1 MRSRVAPSARRRLR
15 RTLWCVAWA
24 LVISAPVLALAQT
37 APADSRAD
45 TEIRALI
52 TGLGQ
57 SGCRFQRNGHWHD
70 AARAQAHLQRKYD
83 YARRRQLAGDAETF
97 IDQAATRSSFSGRP
111 YRVACPGQPEV
122 DARDWFRARLASL
135 RGRPA
140 PR

>member
-1 MRSRVAPSARRRLR
+1 MRSRPAPRPRGTR
-15 RTLWCVAWA
+15 
-24 LVISAPVLALAQT
+24 ALA
-37 APADSRAD
+37 ALPWLLVACLPAMVHAQPAVPTPAAVTDS
-45 TEIRALI
+45 EVRALI
-52 TGLGQ
+52 AAIGQ

-122 DARDWFRARLASL
+122 DAGDWFRARLDSL